1 MTQIILVTGGTGLV
15 GSAIR
20 KVIKSDVRINNNM
33 VFIFLSRQDGDLT
46 KEKDVISIFEKYKP
60 THIIHLAACVG
71 GLYKNMNNNLKM
83 YTENMKINQNIL
95 HYGYK
100 YGVIKIISCLSTCI
114 FPNKVTYPINESMLH
129 NGLPHISNEGY
140 SFAKRMLDVES
151 KLYNREYGTKFVS
164 IIPTNVYGP
173 FDNYSLIDGH
183 VIPSLIH
190 KCFLAKRN
198 KEKFI
203 VYGSGRPLRQFI
215 YSEDLAK
222 LILWVLIEYNELDS
236 IILSPKEEISIRDVA
251 NMISDIFEYDDI
263 IFDTSKSDGQIRKTV
278 SNEKLM
284 NLNPSFKFTSL
295 KGGLLETIEWFK
307 ENYENIRK

>member
-114 FPNKVTYPINESMLH
+114 FPNKV
-129 NGLPHISNEGY
+129 
-140 SFAKRMLDVES
+140 
-151 KLYNREYGTKFVS
+151 
-164 IIPTNVYGP
+164 
-173 FDNYSLIDGH
+173 
-183 VIPSLIH
+183 
-190 KCFLAKRN
+190 C
-198 KEKFI
+198 
-203 VYGSGRPLRQFI
+203 
-215 YSEDLAK
+215 
-222 LILWVLIEYNELDS
+222 
-236 IILSPKEEISIRDVA
+236 
-251 NMISDIFEYDDI
+251 
-263 IFDTSKSDGQIRKTV
+263 
-278 SNEKLM
+278 
-284 NLNPSFKFTSL
+284 
-295 KGGLLETIEWFK
+295 
-307 ENYENIRK
+307 

>member
-100 YGVIKIISCLSTCI
+100 L
-114 FPNKVTYPINESMLH
+114 
-129 NGLPHISNEGY
+129 
-140 SFAKRMLDVES
+140 
-151 KLYNREYGTKFVS
+151 
-164 IIPTNVYGP
+164 
-173 FDNYSLIDGH
+173 
-183 VIPSLIH
+183 SLIH
-190 KCFLAKRN
+190 
-198 KEKFI
+198 I
-203 VYGSGRPLRQFI
+203 
-215 YSEDLAK
+215 
-222 LILWVLIEYNELDS
+222 
-236 IILSPKEEISIRDVA
+236 
-251 NMISDIFEYDDI
+251 
-263 IFDTSKSDGQIRKTV
+263 
-278 SNEKLM
+278 
-284 NLNPSFKFTSL
+284 
-295 KGGLLETIEWFK
+295 
-307 ENYENIRK
+307 